1 MKSPLASEL
10 KANEIAIAVFLV
22 HSKEIRQKR
31 TGEPYLCLQLGD
43 RSGEVEARMW
53 DNVPDVMDTFD
64 RDDFVKVKGLFQL
77 YNNRPQLTIHKMRR
91 VLDHEVDL
99 ADFFPASARN
109 PDEMWAELRRIVAEI
124 GNEHIRRLLDA
135 FLDDPEIAPRYRIAP
150 AAKTI
155 HHAFRSGL
163 LEHVLSLCALAQ
175 RVADH
180 YPWIDR
186 ELLVAGAVLH
196 DIGKIHELSYERG
209 FAYTAEGQLLGH
221 IAIGVRMMAEKLRA
235 FPDFPPQLRNLL
247 EHIILSHHGQLEFG
261 SPKTPCFPEALLF
274 HFLDDMDSKMEC
286 MRALLGK
293 EPQSE
298 TLFTPWS
305 SALERVTLRKDRYL
319 SDLRARESAP
329 ETISGPVPERTPE
342 PPASSSEASAETG
355 PGITDHSNEASA
367 ADADAAFAAASING
381 SSLSISGR
389 GAPAQPKPKPAPAS
403 NSIFGEKLQQALN
416 DERK

>member
-1 MKSPLASEL
+1 
-10 KANEIAIAVFLV
+10 
-22 HSKEIRQKR
+22 
-31 TGEPYLCLQLGD
+31 
-43 RSGEVEARMW
+43 
-53 DNVPDVMDTFD
+53 
-64 RDDFVKVKGLFQL
+64 
-77 YNNRPQLTIHKMRR
+77 HKMRR

-99 ADFFPASARN
+99 ADFFPASERN
-109 PDEMWAELRRIVAEI
+109 PDEMWAELRRIVAELE
-124 GNEHIRRLLDA
+124 NEHIRRLLDA
-135 FLDDPEIAPRYRIAP
+135 FLDDPEIAPKYRIAP

-163 LEHVLSLCALAQ
+163 LEHVLSLCALAR

-235 FPDFPPQLRNLL
+235 FPDFPPELRNLL

-261 SPKTPCFPEALLF
+261 SPKTPAFPEALLF

-298 TLFTPWS
+298 SLFTPWS

-319 SDLRARESAP
+319 STLLAPENAPEAISTARENAPEAISRPRENAP
-329 ETISGPVPERTPE
+329 ETTSRPA
-342 PPASSSEASAETG
+342 PASEALREAS
-355 PGITDHSNEASA
+355 PGIIDHLNAASA
-367 ADADAAFAAASING
+367 ADVNAALAAASTDG
-381 SSLSISGR
+381 SSPSISGR
-389 GAPAQPKPKPAPAS
+389 GAPAQPKPKTAPAS

>member
-10 KANEIAIAVFLV
+10 KANEIATAVFLV
-22 HSKEIRQKR
+22 HSKEVRQKR

-91 VLDHEVDL
+91 VLDHEVDF
-99 ADFFPASARN
+99 ADFFPASERH
-109 PDEMWAELRRIVAEI
+109 PDEMWAELRRTVAELE
-124 GNEHIRRLLDA
+124 NEHIRRLLDA

-163 LEHVLSLCALAQ
+163 LEHVLSLCALAR

-209 FAYTAEGQLLGH
+209 FSYTAEGQLLGH
-221 IAIGVRMMAEKLRA
+221 IAIGVRMMSEKLQA
-235 FPDFPPQLRNLL
+235 FPDFPPPLRNLL

-261 SPKTPCFPEALLF
+261 SPKTPVFPEALLF

-293 EPQSE
+293 EPQAES
-298 TLFTPWS
+298 LFTPWS
-305 SALERVTLRKDRYL
+305 SALERVALRKDRYL
-319 SDLRARESAP
+319 STPRPDGQAAP
-329 ETISGPVPERTPE
+329 EPATTVPE
-342 PPASSSEASAETG
+342 S
-355 PGITDHSNEASA
+355 PGESGSA
-367 ADADAAFAAASING
+367 AESDADAAAAVALTEG
-381 SSLSISGR
+381 SLPSISGR
-389 GAPAQPKPKPAPAS
+389 AVPAQPKPKTAPAS
-403 NSIFGEKLQQALN
+403 NSMFGEKLQQALN

>member
-10 KANEIAIAVFLV
+10 KANEIATAVFLV

-99 ADFFPASARN
+99 ADFFPASQRH
-109 PDEMWAELRRIVAEI
+109 PDEMWAELRRTVAELE
-124 GNEHIRRLLDA
+124 NEHIRRLLDA

-163 LEHVLSLCALAQ
+163 LEHVLSLCSLAR

-209 FAYTAEGQLLGH
+209 FSYTAEGQLLGH
-221 IAIGVRMMAEKLRA
+221 IAIGVRMMSEKLRA
-235 FPDFPPQLRNLL
+235 FPDFPPPLRNLL

-261 SPKTPCFPEALLF
+261 SPKTPAFPEALLF

-293 EPQSE
+293 EPQAES
-298 TLFTPWS
+298 LFTPWS
-305 SALERVTLRKDRYL
+305 SALERVALRKDRYL
-319 SDLRARESAP
+319 SMSRSDAQHSGIRQPAP
-329 ETISGPVPERTPE
+329 QAAS
-342 PPASSSEASAETG
+342 PASEAPLDIVS
-355 PGITDHSNEASA
+355 GIDS
-367 ADADAAFAAASING
+367 DANVAAAVASSDGG
-381 SSLSISGR
+381 SPSISGR
-389 GAPAQPKPKPAPAS
+389 AVPAQPNPKTAPAS

>member
-10 KANEIAIAVFLV
+10 KANEIATAVFLV

-43 RSGEVEARMW
+43 RSGDVEARMW

-99 ADFFPASARN
+99 ADFFPASERN
-109 PDEMWAELRRIVAEI
+109 PDEMWAELRRIVAEL

-135 FLDDPEIAPRYRIAP
+135 FLDDPEIAPKYRIAP

-163 LEHVLSLCALAQ
+163 LEHVLSLCALAR

-221 IAIGVRMMAEKLRA
+221 IAIGLRMMSEKLRA

-261 SPKTPCFPEALLF
+261 SPKTPAFPEALLF

-298 TLFTPWS
+298 SLFTPWS

-319 SDLRARESAP
+319 STLPARENAP
-329 ETISGPVPERTPE
+329 EAISWPA
-342 PPASSSEASAETG
+342 PASETLRETG
-355 PGITDHSNEASA
+355 PGIVDHLNAASA
-367 ADADAAFAAASING
+367 AHLNAASVADVNAALAAASTDG
-381 SSLSISGR
+381 SSPSISGR
-389 GAPAQPKPKPAPAS
+389 GAPAQPKPKTAPAS